1 MPRPRFSEMLV
12 SRRRQLGL
20 SVTQASKVLRLKE
33 QVLIAFEEGD
43 FQHMPKSGY
52 AQGMLSSYARY
63 LGLNSRQVV
72 NQFTSDLYDYEHGG
86 RRGRSVPG
94 TQVPREA
101 DSYEVPG
108 RSRPVTPYRGPRGLL
123 PTSGGY
129 AGDVSSFA
137 TTSSPRPKGQASP
150 LVDYRRSYSE
160 RSVPPGGRRY
170 TSREVPSSGSAGA
183 ARQRYRGQ
191 TPRGGSPRRSGEELP
206 HRGSDRVTTRRVR
219 PSDYQDDMRYGEASP
234 YEAAS
239 TASGRV
245 SSRNIASTERPNVRR
260 RGQQSGREQLRDRGR
275 RRRPRHG
282 GVLGAIESFF
292 SDPARAMVT
301 LALAAVLIITLVI
314 IGSVRSCM
322 SSGDTS
328 TKTVSVAS
336 ASSSDSSSSDSN
348 DSKIAAAKEAAAAA
362 AAAKAQQDAE
372 AANTETDVKVSVSD
386 GGVSWVEIVCDGTS
400 EVAEQVTGPWEK
412 TYVVTDS
419 ITIQVSDPSVVTVT
433 KNGTQQKFDSKTS
446 GIGSITIQGTQ
457 VTATD
462 ASSTDSANGA
472 TATTTTDVTTD
483 GSAQATNGAITSP
496 DASSTDASSSN

>member
-1 MPRPRFSEMLV
+1 
-12 SRRRQLGL
+12 
-20 SVTQASKVLRLKE
+20 
-33 QVLIAFEEGD
+33 
-43 FQHMPKSGY
+43 
-52 AQGMLSSYARY
+52 
-63 LGLNSRQVV
+63 
-72 NQFTSDLYDYEHGG
+72 
-86 RRGRSVPG
+86 
-94 TQVPREA
+94 
-101 DSYEVPG
+101 
-108 RSRPVTPYRGPRGLL
+108 
-123 PTSGGY
+123 
-129 AGDVSSFA
+129 
-137 TTSSPRPKGQASP
+137 
-150 LVDYRRSYSE
+150 
-160 RSVPPGGRRY
+160 
-170 TSREVPSSGSAGA
+170 
-183 ARQRYRGQ
+183 
-191 TPRGGSPRRSGEELP
+191 
-206 HRGSDRVTTRRVR
+206 
-219 PSDYQDDMRYGEASP
+219 
-234 YEAAS
+234 
-239 TASGRV
+239 
-245 SSRNIASTERPNVRR
+245 
-260 RGQQSGREQLRDRGR
+260 
-275 RRRPRHG
+275 
-282 GVLGAIESFF
+282 VLGAIESFF

-400 EVAEQVTGPWEK
+400 EVAEQVAGPWEK

-472 TATTTTDVTTD
+472 TATTTTDATTD
-483 GSAQATNGAITSP
+483 GSAQTTTDTITST